1 MDRLESKLKRL
12 REQKEKIIANRN
24 EILHIKKKLS
34 DLKLNHNVAT
44 YAYSMDKITWKEEV
58 DKYLKITEDL
68 KKDEEIQEYIKLDNQ
83 LKSLEQEKINYY
95 KDIQITLK
103 DEINKRNKPTPF
115 VYFNED
121 KKNIITRDITSSQLS
136 ILELNNEV
144 VLPPKE
150 LKSKRKRRHFYNRV
164 SFKYLEELTNDNDF
178 SIENKNLGNIKKLIK
193 KN

>member
-1 MDRLESKLKRL
+1 MDRLESKLKKL
-12 REQKEKIIANRN
+12 KEQKEKIITNKTK
-24 EILHIKKKLS
+24 ILQIKKKLS

-68 KKDEEIQEYIKLDNQ
+68 KKDEKVQEYIKLDNQ
-83 LKSLEQEKINYY
+83 LNSLEQEKINYY

-103 DEINKRNKPTPF
+103 DEINKRNKPTAF
-115 VYFNED
+115 VYFNKD
-121 KKNIITRDITSSQLS
+121 KNNIITRDITSSQLS
-136 ILELNNEV
+136 LLELNNEV
-144 VLPPKE
+144 VLPYNE